1 MSAAGKASQ
10 SDAFWPDHKGEK
22 SLKPLASAAARS
34 GATAAVAK
42 GKLGACAFRGPN
54 WRMKLFTMP
63 RAGRPLN
70 RLVKAVCCADEDIK
84 AWRCRAL
91 VVASWLVRNAV
102 PTWTALA
109 PSVLAAL
116 TAAGLEM
123 PPAAMIGNVTA
134 FAN

>member
-1 MSAAGKASQ
+1 MSAAGNASQ

-22 SLKPLASAAARS
+22 SLRPLASAAARN

-42 GKLGACAFRGPN
+42 GKLGAWALSGPKS
-54 WRMKLFTMP
+54 RMNLLTMP

-70 RLVKAVCCADEDIK
+70 RLVKAVCCADADSR
-84 AWRCRAL
+84 ACRCKAL